1 MNIIG
6 KWKVRELLFPADGGT
21 VSYTPDNLPEGD
33 CADEI
38 IMMLTNRIEFTE
50 DGLMNTLMRVPEDKL
65 ELAKSQGAVID
76 EDGFAPIEQT
86 TWKEENGKFFYDTKV
101 EGEVLGET
109 VDPFAEIPVDENGCA
124 SLEALK
130 EAWGRKLLNSCFRH
144 WKPLEIFSKQS
155 TWKKNK
161 YKHRYVKTK

>member
-6 KWKVRELLFPADGGT
+6 KWKVRELLFPADDGT

-38 IMMLTNRIEFTE
+38 IMIEFTE

-109 VDPFAEIPVDENGCA
+109 LDPFAEIPVDENGCLTIA
-124 SLEALK
+124 FGTMILE
-130 EAWGRKLLNSCFRH
+130 RM
-144 WKPLEIFSKQS
+144 
-155 TWKKNK
+155 
-161 YKHRYVKTK
+161 

>member
-38 IMMLTNRIEFTE
+38 VMMLTNRIEFTE

-76 EDGFAPIEQT
+76 EDGYAAIEQT
-86 TWKEENGKFFYDTKV
+86 TWKEQDGKFFYDTNVK
-101 EGEVLGET
+101 GEVMGVE
-109 VDPFAEIPVDENGCA
+109 VDPFSEIPITEEGCLVI
-124 SLEALK
+124 SYGTMILE
-130 EAWGRKLLNSCFRH
+130 RM
-144 WKPLEIFSKQS
+144 
-155 TWKKNK
+155 
-161 YKHRYVKTK
+161 

>member
-1 MNIIG
+1 MHGLSLPI
-6 KWKVRELLFPADGGT
+6 LLH
-21 VSYTPDNLPEGD
+21 TPENLPDGAH
-33 CADEI
+33 ADEI

-109 VDPFAEIPVDENGCA
+109 VDPFAEIPVDENGCLTIA
-124 SLEALK
+124 FGTMILE
-130 EAWGRKLLNSCFRH
+130 R
-144 WKPLEIFSKQS
+144 
-155 TWKKNK
+155 
-161 YKHRYVKTK
+161 V

>member
-109 VDPFAEIPVDENGCA
+109 VDPFAEIPVDENGCLTIA
-124 SLEALK
+124 YGTMILERVGDRCAP
-130 EAWGRKLLNSCFRH
+130 E
-144 WKPLEIFSKQS
+144 E
-155 TWKKNK
+155 
-161 YKHRYVKTK
+161 

>member
-6 KWKVRELLFPADGGT
+6 KWKVRELLFPADDGT

-76 EDGFAPIEQT
+76 EDGFAAIEQT
-86 TWKEENGKFFYDTKV
+86 TWKEKDGKFYYDTKV
-101 EGEVLGET
+101 NGEVLGET
-109 VDPFAEIPVDENGCA
+109 VDPFTEIPVDENGCLTIA
-124 SLEALK
+124 YGTMILERVGDRCAP
-130 EAWGRKLLNSCFRH
+130 E
-144 WKPLEIFSKQS
+144 E
-155 TWKKNK
+155 
-161 YKHRYVKTK
+161 

>member
-1 MNIIG
+1 
-6 KWKVRELLFPADGGT
+6 
-21 VSYTPDNLPEGD
+21 
-33 CADEI
+33 
-38 IMMLTNRIEFTE
+38 MMLTNRIEFTE

-109 VDPFAEIPVDENGCA
+109 VDPFAEIPVDENGCLTIA
-124 SLEALK
+124 FGTMILE
-130 EAWGRKLLNSCFRH
+130 R
-144 WKPLEIFSKQS
+144 
-155 TWKKNK
+155 
-161 YKHRYVKTK
+161 V

>member
-6 KWKVRELLFPADGGT
+6 KWKVKELLFPTPNGMVT
-21 VSYTPDNLPEGD
+21 YTPENLPDGAH
-33 CADEI
+33 ADEI
-38 IMMLTNRIEFTE
+38 IMMLMSRTEFTE

-109 VDPFAEIPVDENGCA
+109 VDPFAEIPVDENGCLTIA
-124 SLEALK
+124 FGTMILE
-130 EAWGRKLLNSCFRH
+130 R
-144 WKPLEIFSKQS
+144 
-155 TWKKNK
+155 
-161 YKHRYVKTK
+161 V

>member
-6 KWKVRELLFPADGGT
+6 KRKVRELLFPADDGT
-21 VSYTPDNLPEGD
+21 VSYTPDNLPEGN

-86 TWKEENGKFFYDTKV
+86 TWKEEIGKFFYDT
-101 EGEVLGET
+101 
-109 VDPFAEIPVDENGCA
+109 
-124 SLEALK
+124 
-130 EAWGRKLLNSCFRH
+130 
-144 WKPLEIFSKQS
+144 
-155 TWKKNK
+155 
-161 YKHRYVKTK
+161 